1 MPSGPW
7 CCRPAVT
14 IYLVPPSVDVFLPID
29 DPKKQLK
36 DKTVL
41 RIEAVLNKLAVLKK
55 IMSGKAK
62 AQKDKNTQFNDP
74 T

>member
-1 MPSGPW
+1 MTATANILGDQKRVIITE
-7 CCRPAVT
+7 RPMVLSARSNLY

-55 IMSGKAK
+55 
-62 AQKDKNTQFNDP
+62 
-74 T
+74 